1 MPNRPYTHHHNHHR
15 QHYVYV
21 THGLYKIV
29 LFSTHKPIFSRIY
42 IFTVYSSPLS
52 SITLSYFYF
61 MSLLPP
67 SCLPF
72 TLLYSLLIFVHV
84 FQSQALCTSHSS
96 IPLCI
101 CTKKASLFSLLSLH
115 TFPIKILF
123 STYRIKKHICISFF
137 FSYLLTFFF
146 LFSFTFYGPF
156 ISACATA
163 TPLKLLWG
171 FSIHRIY
178 KKGWS
183 FLHKG
188 IFPAIHFHIIIIK
201 YVSRF
206 L

>member
-1 MPNRPYTHHHNHHR
+1 MHKNILYPIPNRPYPSSQPPPSTLCLRNTWAIQNR
-15 QHYVYV
+15 FVFNIQP
-21 THGLYKIV
+21 I
-29 LFSTHKPIFSRIY
+29 LFAHIH

-84 FQSQALCTSHSS
+84 FQSQALCTSNSCSFVYVRRKQVYFHFFYS
-96 IPLCI
+96 
-101 CTKKASLFSLLSLH
+101 T

-137 FSYLLTFFF
+137 SLPVDVFFP

-156 ISACATA
+156 ISACAT
-163 TPLKLLWG
+163 PLKLLLG
-171 FSIHRIY
+171 
-178 KKGWS
+178 
-183 FLHKG
+183 LMCT
-188 IFPAIHFHIIIIK
+188 
-201 YVSRF
+201 
-206 L
+206 